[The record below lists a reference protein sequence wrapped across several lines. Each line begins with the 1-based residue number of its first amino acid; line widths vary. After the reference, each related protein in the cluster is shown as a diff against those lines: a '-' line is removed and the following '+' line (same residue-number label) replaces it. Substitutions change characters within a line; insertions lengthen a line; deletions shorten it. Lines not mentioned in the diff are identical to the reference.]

1 MAERTIILA
10 GGGHAHLGVLAAWA
24 RRPPPDTRRILI
36 TSHRHTAYSGML
48 PGWMAGLYDEADI
61 LIDLAPLAAAAGTKL
76 VLASVTGLDP
86 HHVHVG
92 STRLAFDIASLAVGG
107 GIDTA
112 PFAAT
117 GARLLPIRPVD
128 RFMAGWRAFRDRPGD
143 IAIVGGGAGGFE
155 LACAARAALPHVA
168 ITLVTPPGTLLAGH
182 APAVIALARRALIQ
196 RRITLIEASASGHPD
211 GIRLDDGTILSAAA
225 VILATGSIAPPWLA
239 QSGLATTVSGHLAVA
254 ATLAVSSTI
263 FAAGD
268 IIQRTDR
275 PLPRSGV
282 HAVKAGPVLTANIAA
297 RLSGATLREYQPR
310 QRTLYLLSTG
320 DRRAIL
326 SWGSFAVHN
335 RLIWQ
340 LKHAIDTGFMRRQRV

>member
-1 MAERTIILA
+1 MAEHTIILA

-24 RRPPPDTRRILI
+24 RQPPPDTRRILV
-36 TSHRHTAYSGML
+36 TSQRHTAYSGML
-48 PGWMAGLYDEADI
+48 PGWMAGLYDEDQI
-61 LIDLAPLAAAAGTKL
+61 LIDLAPLAAAAGTEL
-76 VLASVTGLDP
+76 LLADVTGLDP
-86 HHVHVG
+86 HHVHIG

-107 GIDTA
+107 VIDTA

-128 RFMAGWRAFRDRPGD
+128 RFMAGWQALRGAPGD

-155 LACAARAALPHVA
+155 LACAARAALPHIAV
-168 ITLVTPPGTLLAGH
+168 TLVTPPGSLLAGH
-182 APAVIALARRALIQ
+182 APAVIALARRALAS
-196 RRITLIEASASGHPD
+196 RRITLVDASASGHPD
-211 GIRLDDGTILSAAA
+211 GVRLDGGTILPAAA

-239 QSGLATTVSGHLAVA
+239 QSGLTTTSGHLAVD
-254 ATLAVSSTI
+254 ATLAVSPDI

-282 HAVKAGPVLTANIAA
+282 HAVKAGPVLAANIAA
-297 RLSGATLREYQPR
+297 RLSGTPLQPYQPPA
-310 QRTLYLLSTG
+310 RTLYLLSTG

-326 SWGSFAVHN
+326 SWGRLACHN
-335 RLIWQ
+335 RAIWQ
-340 LKHAIDTGFMRRQRV
+340 LKHAIDTGFMRRQRR